1 MWTLWNCRN
10 DEVKDEVRRSALMT
24 VIYEENYPI
33 EFQEAQQRLE
43 RQVSEE
49 GNRWEP
55 PKNDAVKIN
64 FDGAFNEAEGVGGI
78 GVIIRDVIISKP
90 YIRS

>member
-1 MWTLWNCRN
+1 MRRIIQKSFKKPS
-10 DEVKDEVRRSALMT
+10 KDLKDK
-24 VIYEENYPI
+24 
-33 EFQEAQQRLE
+33 FQRK
-43 RQVSEE
+43 
-49 GNRWEP
+49 GIDEP

-64 FDGAFNEAEGVGGI
+64 FDGAFNEAERVGGI